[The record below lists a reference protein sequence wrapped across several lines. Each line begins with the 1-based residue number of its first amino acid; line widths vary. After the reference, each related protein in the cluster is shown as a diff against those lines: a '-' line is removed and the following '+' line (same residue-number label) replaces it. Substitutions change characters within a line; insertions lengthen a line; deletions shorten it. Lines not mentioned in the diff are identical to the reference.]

1 MLESIK
7 VISFTHYLQGPVAAQ
22 TLAYMGADVIKVEA
36 QKGAFER
43 SWSGANSFI
52 EDVSIYFLAVD
63 RNQRSI
69 AVDLKTEEGKKIIY
83 DIVKDADIL
92 IENFRPGVMQ
102 KLGFG
107 YETLHEIN
115 RRLIY
120 CSCSGFGCSGPYEK
134 RPGQDLLAQAM
145 TGILTLNGTRD
156 DPPIPIGLA
165 AADIHAARLAVVGI
179 LAALNAREESGEG
192 MRVEG
197 SLMGSALD
205 LQREPLT
212 YYLNGFSLY
221 ERSTSGLGSRFHPAP
236 YGVYQTENGW
246 LCLAMMPMEKA
257 ATVFDD
263 DSFLSYSPEDC
274 FTKREEVNEKVI
286 AHMRSATSECW
297 RTKFRQYDVWYS
309 EVNEYDDI
317 VHDSQVEWNQNFEEF
332 EHPQAGK
339 IRVLAHP
346 VKYDGK
352 RPRMRRL
359 PPRLGE
365 HTTEVL
371 QQLGYT
377 EEQIRHML
385 RAGVVT
391 QG

>member
-145 TGILTLNGTRD
+145 TGILTLNGKRD

-165 AADIHAARLAVVGI
+165 AAEKVC
-179 LAALNAREESGEG
+179 
-192 MRVEG
+192 
-197 SLMGSALD
+197 
-205 LQREPLT
+205 
-212 YYLNGFSLY
+212 
-221 ERSTSGLGSRFHPAP
+221 GSRGARWDPP
-236 YGVYQTENGW
+236 SI
-246 LCLAMMPMEKA
+246 C
-257 ATVFDD
+257 
-263 DSFLSYSPEDC
+263 
-274 FTKREEVNEKVI
+274 
-286 AHMRSATSECW
+286 SAS
-297 RTKFRQYDVWYS
+297 
-309 EVNEYDDI
+309 
-317 VHDSQVEWNQNFEEF
+317 H
-332 EHPQAGK
+332 
-339 IRVLAHP
+339 
-346 VKYDGK
+346 
-352 RPRMRRL
+352 
-359 PPRLGE
+359 
-365 HTTEVL
+365 
-371 QQLGYT
+371 
-377 EEQIRHML
+377 
-385 RAGVVT
+385 
-391 QG
+391 

>member
-145 TGILTLNGTRD
+145 TGILTLNGKRD

-192 MRVEG
+192 MRV
-197 SLMGSALD
+197 
-205 LQREPLT
+205 
-212 YYLNGFSLY
+212 
-221 ERSTSGLGSRFHPAP
+221 
-236 YGVYQTENGW
+236 
-246 LCLAMMPMEKA
+246 
-257 ATVFDD
+257 
-263 DSFLSYSPEDC
+263 
-274 FTKREEVNEKVI
+274 
-286 AHMRSATSECW
+286 
-297 RTKFRQYDVWYS
+297 
-309 EVNEYDDI
+309 
-317 VHDSQVEWNQNFEEF
+317 
-332 EHPQAGK
+332 
-339 IRVLAHP
+339 
-346 VKYDGK
+346 
-352 RPRMRRL
+352 
-359 PPRLGE
+359 
-365 HTTEVL
+365 
-371 QQLGYT
+371 
-377 EEQIRHML
+377 
-385 RAGVVT
+385 
-391 QG
+391 